1 MTKAVAGAEGVTME
15 PSRLARAHGAFNLL
29 FGLWPLL
36 HYRSFEAASGPKT
49 DHWLVKTVGGLMTA
63 AGYAQFRA
71 PASPDGRAIAR
82 RIGLG
87 TAATFI
93 IVDLRYVSRGRISR
107 IYLLDAVLEMY
118 WLIAWAAD
126 LAMARKLCSAKSVDS
141 PKP

>member
-1 MTKAVAGAEGVTME
+1 LTKAVAGAEGVMME
-15 PSRLARAHGAFNLL
+15 PSRLARAHGAFNVV

-36 HYRSFEAASGPKT
+36 HYRSFEAVSGPKT

-71 PASPDGRAIAR
+71 AASLDGRAMAR

-87 TAATFI
+87 TAATFM
-93 IVDLRYVSRGRISR
+93 IVDLRYVSHGRISR

-118 WLIAWAAD
+118 WLIAWATD
-126 LAMARKLCSAKSVDS
+126 LALERKLCSAKSVDS